1 MQDLWEKAGL
11 ESIDTQVIRIPIVYR
26 DFDDFWELNTVLIGP
41 QGKII
46 SWHVNEREERNSAPI
61 CATVCLPL
69 RTDAS
74 STNYSQTP

>member
-26 DFDDFWELNTVLIGP
+26 DFDDFWESNTVLIGP

-46 SWHVNEREERNSAPI
+46 SGMSTSERETPHRSAQPSAYRFGRTHRLRNHS
-61 CATVCLPL
+61 
-69 RTDAS
+69 RT
-74 STNYSQTP
+74 P